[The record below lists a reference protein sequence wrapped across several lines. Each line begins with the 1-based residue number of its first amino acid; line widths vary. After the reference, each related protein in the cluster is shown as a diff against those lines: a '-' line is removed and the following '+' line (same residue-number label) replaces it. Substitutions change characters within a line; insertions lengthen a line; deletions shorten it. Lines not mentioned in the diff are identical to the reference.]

1 MVPAQDLTIATGA
14 SVTVESGA
22 YIYSEGNLTNAG
34 TLTLSSNADG
44 YSQLKVDGTV
54 TNTGTISQYLNNDGF
69 TSMSSPMSTD
79 FATTSGDNTWIQK
92 CSDIDGEYAGDLFGI
107 SNAISSDGTIIAVG
121 AINNDGNG
129 SGAGNVQVYNN
140 LNGGI

>member
-1 MVPAQDLTIATGA
+1 MFGFDLSLSSDGETLLIG
-14 SVTVESGA
+14 G
-22 YIYSEGNLTNAG
+22 YSNDGNGTNAG
-34 TLTLSSNADG
+34 HVRVFENVNNA
-44 YSQLKVDGTV
+44 
-54 TNTGTISQYLNNDGF
+54 
-69 TSMSSPMSTD
+69 
-79 FATTSGDNTWIQK
+79 WIQK

-129 SGAGNVQVYNN
+129 SGAGHVQVYNN